1 MVAKT
6 EEREVFRGLQENEAG
21 EETGRLRPVERR
33 ICVAYNV
40 ARPAPSRK
48 LLRGGGDRVR
58 LVSQS
63 NDNLPLLTVEG
74 LCTACPSDRQSSRPA
89 YPRTL
94 TFYKKFIRHELD

>member
-6 EEREVFRGLQENEAG
+6 EEREVFRGLQENEA
-21 EETGRLRPVERR
+21 
-33 ICVAYNV
+33 
-40 ARPAPSRK
+40 ARPSPSRES
-48 LLRGGGDRVR
+48 LRGLPSKEGGLSRREGGGDRLR

-74 LCTACPSDRQSSRPA
+74 LCTACPCDRQSSRPA